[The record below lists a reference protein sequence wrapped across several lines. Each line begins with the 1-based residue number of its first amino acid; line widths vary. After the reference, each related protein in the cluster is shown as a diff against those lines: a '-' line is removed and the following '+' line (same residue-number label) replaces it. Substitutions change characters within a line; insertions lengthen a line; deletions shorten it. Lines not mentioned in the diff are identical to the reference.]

1 MASSSSLCPRILSA
15 LRRFATLTFGE
26 SAPLPAVENAR
37 VLLVGLN
44 NPGSA
49 YAGTRHNV
57 GEDALR
63 AAALRHGFG
72 AWAHHGNAQIST
84 GRVGDVGVVAALP
97 TTYMNRS
104 GAAVAALARYYGLTA
119 EQVVLLH
126 DDLDLAVGRLKVK
139 RGGSD
144 GGHRG
149 IRSTAASLRTDSFW
163 RLRIGIGRPPVGVP
177 VPAFVLQRF
186 LDGEREAVDAACSAV
201 AEHLGVLL
209 GGGGDE
215 ATTGAA
221 ASSFLNKVAAG
232 GGR

>member
-1 MASSSSLCPRILSA
+1 M
-15 LRRFATLTFGE
+15 
-26 SAPLPAVENAR
+26 
-37 VLLVGLN
+37 
-44 NPGSA
+44 
-49 YAGTRHNV
+49 YAGTDI

-72 AWAHHGNAQIST
+72 AWSHHGNAQIST

-126 DDLDLAVGRLKVK
+126 DDLYLAVGRLKVK

-163 RLRIGIGRPPVGVP
+163 RLRIGIGRPPDGVA

-186 LDGEREAVDAACSAV
+186 EDGECEACRRCLRRGCLAPRRAPRRRRRRGDDGRG
-201 AEHLGVLL
+201 GVFVSEQ
-209 GGGGDE
+209 GGGG
-215 ATTGAA
+215 
-221 ASSFLNKVAAG
+221 SRKVVGLFIQIHVKRRSEVFCRNEVWALTA
-232 GGR
+232 